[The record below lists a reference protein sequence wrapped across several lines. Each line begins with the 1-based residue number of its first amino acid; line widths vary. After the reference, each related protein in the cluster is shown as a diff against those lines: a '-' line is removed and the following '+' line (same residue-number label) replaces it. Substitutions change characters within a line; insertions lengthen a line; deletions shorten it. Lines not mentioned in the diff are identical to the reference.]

1 MLCGEIIT
9 VISVQNTQLNTLWG
23 QNIKFLNGKPCD
35 T

>member
-23 QNIKFLNGKPCD
+23 AERKIFEW
-35 T
+35 